1 MSINPQTPYI
11 VEIVPSGVG
20 GAVKNGINVSLK
32 HAHMAE
38 IWCFN
43 NKGADATQCTWTL
56 QQSSGNAGSAAG
68 TGEKALTAD
77 VPIRYS
83 DGFQADNALTAATA
97 AKAYQQAVTQSVTQ
111 VAVFTVVPEL
121 CMDINNAST
130 PFDCITVNAS
140 DPGAANSVHAFAVI
154 WPRFDPVSNPL
165 AD

>member
-20 GAVKNGINVSLK
+20 GGAKNGINVSLK
-32 HAHMAE
+32 HAHQAE

-43 NKGADATQCTWTL
+43 RKGADATQCTWTL

-68 TGEKALTAD
+68 TGEKAMTAV
-77 VPIRYS
+77 VPVRYS
-83 DGFQADNALTAATA
+83 DGFGTDNTLTATTA
-97 AKAYQQAVTQSVTQ
+97 AVAYQQAITQSVTQ
-111 VAVFTVVPEL
+111 VVVFHVVPEL

-130 PFDCITVNAS
+130 PFDCVTVNAS

-154 WPRFDPVSNPL
+154 WPRFDPVTNPL
-165 AD
+165 TD